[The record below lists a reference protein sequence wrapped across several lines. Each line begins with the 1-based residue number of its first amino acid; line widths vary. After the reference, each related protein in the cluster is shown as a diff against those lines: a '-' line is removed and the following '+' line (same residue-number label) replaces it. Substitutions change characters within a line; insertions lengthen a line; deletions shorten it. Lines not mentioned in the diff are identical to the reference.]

1 MECYDIGD
9 QKLKLIDI
17 LSEDDFLIDSPLF
30 DSLEDLRLSV
40 TLDSRNENGEGSNLS
55 RTSAKIDES
64 TQVNKQKELKHLSSA
79 PIQPGRPSYL
89 RKSSAWDN
97 AFFTSAGL
105 LDPHELS
112 SMNKEFDILEN
123 HLLPVILEDV
133 CARRP
138 DQQSISNI
146 RIGPRNMIDRSLV
159 FKRKNINDARP
170 ERIKTQQPY
179 KRRECNSLKLKL
191 PKAWP
196 RSSASTWQSKISSR
210 DMYSM
215 DIGGKK
221 RTGPGRYLMV
231 SNSNTHSSITSC
243 PLYETSVYASKHGE
257 TGKTKLS
264 SSVSS
269 TKTPMKSSTKSKKN
283 ENLSSSH
290 KSTSS
295 TNRAHSDSSSC
306 LLLPRSQLTPVASAP
321 KENPQP
327 SGLCMPSPKFGF
339 FDEDMSTFDGNS
351 NQPQKQ
357 GISGSRDKGK
367 SAEASINVKRA
378 RSPLSIDSV
387 NRHSMITIQVLRP
400 IKSRYDASTP
410 KAKNAS
416 YIARKESFDVQSKY
430 QTDKSIEIDRK
441 VCSKLRK
448 GGAGEHDRKR
458 VGLVNGIVKTNEKR
472 EKIVTKDDKA
482 INITT
487 TITPQSQTSQGRL
500 YESSLSMSFNLTP
513 SRDKR
518 ISSTSKS
525 RRQENEVNDLS
536 RYLEMIDL
544 NDETET
550 QLKQR
555 KSFPHMRTPL
565 VEKKSVANRSEALM
579 RSDMVKD
586 NKESSN
592 LLSSKGTDKENN

>member
-1 MECYDIGD
+1 
-9 QKLKLIDI
+9 
-17 LSEDDFLIDSPLF
+17 
-30 DSLEDLRLSV
+30 
-40 TLDSRNENGEGSNLS
+40 
-55 RTSAKIDES
+55 
-64 TQVNKQKELKHLSSA
+64 
-79 PIQPGRPSYL
+79 
-89 RKSSAWDN
+89 
-97 AFFTSAGL
+97 
-105 LDPHELS
+105 
-112 SMNKEFDILEN
+112 MNKEFDTLEN

-146 RIGPRNMIDRSLV
+146 RTGTRNMIDRSLV

-179 KRRECNSLKLKL
+179 KRRECNSLELKL

-221 RTGPGRYLMV
+221 RTRPGRDLMV
-231 SNSNTHSSITSC
+231 SNSNSHSSITSC
-243 PLYETSVYASKHGE
+243 PLYETSAYASKHGE

-269 TKTPMKSSTKSKKN
+269 TKTPIRSSSKSKKF
-283 ENLSSSH
+283 ENLSSYH
-290 KSTSS
+290 KSPPRTPKAWSLESSLSTSS
-295 TNRAHSDSSSC
+295 TNRAHTDSNRC
-306 LLLPRSQLTPVASAP
+306 LLLPRSQLTEPVASVP
-321 KENPQP
+321 RENPQP

-357 GISGSRDKGK
+357 GISASIDEGK
-367 SAEASINVKRA
+367 SAEASIKVKRD

-387 NRHSMITIQVLRP
+387 NRDSMITILVLSP
-400 IKSRYDASTP
+400 IKSRYAASIP
-410 KAKNAS
+410 KAKDAS
-416 YIARKESFDVQSKY
+416 NARKDIFDVQSNY

-448 GGAGEHDRKR
+448 VGAGEHDRKR
-458 VGLVNGIVKTNEKR
+458 IGLVNGIVKTKEKR

-482 INITT
+482 INIRT

-500 YESSLSMSFNLTP
+500 YESSLSMALNLTP
-513 SRDKR
+513 SPDKG
-518 ISSTSKS
+518 ITSTSKS

-536 RYLEMIDL
+536 RYLEVIDL

-550 QLKQR
+550 QVKQN

-565 VEKKSVANRSEALM
+565 VEKKSVCNRSVALM